1 MVANAYSI
9 IQHEI
14 EIKTGIMIH
23 VSVSVRSIT
32 HVKKIIVV
40 ILGHFFLG
48 GEGGNSRY
56 LKNIVD
62 DWVIVCNKMTND
74 ADSIST
80 NMTYTIPVNVT
91 NTVSINS
98 NYKEVAWKK

>member
-32 HVKKIIVV
+32 HVKKIIVG
-40 ILGHFFLG
+40 ILGHFFFV
-48 GEGGNSRY
+48 ENSRY
-56 LKNIVD
+56 LKSIVD
-62 DWVIVCNKMTND
+62 DWVTVCNKMTND

-80 NMTYTIPVNVT
+80 NMTYTIPINVT